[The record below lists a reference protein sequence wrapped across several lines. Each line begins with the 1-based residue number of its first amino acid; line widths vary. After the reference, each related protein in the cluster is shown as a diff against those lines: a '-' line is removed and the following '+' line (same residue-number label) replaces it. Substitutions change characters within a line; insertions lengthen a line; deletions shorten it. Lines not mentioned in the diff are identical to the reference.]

1 MKGRT
6 GKRAR
11 RESAIART
19 EKTILA
25 HEGNMELTKRIIE
38 DHAESGSEKF
48 MKFNPNMTDI
58 EIHKLRDKNL
68 ERAKTSLENTKK
80 LLNS

>member
-38 DHAESGSEKF
+38 DHVESGSEKF
-48 MKFNPNMTDI
+48 MKFNPNMRILKST
-58 EIHKLRDKNL
+58 
-68 ERAKTSLENTKK
+68 
-80 LLNS
+80 NSAIRSSKELKPP

>member
-1 MKGRT
+1 MRGTTGRMV
-6 GKRAR
+6 R
-11 RESAIART
+11 RESAITRI

-25 HEGNMELTKRIIE
+25 HEANMDLTKRIIE

-58 EIHKLRDKNL
+58 EIHKLRDKKL
-68 ERAKTSLENTKK
+68 ERNKIALENTKNNLK
-80 LLNS
+80 

>member
-1 MKGRT
+1 
-6 GKRAR
+6 
-11 RESAIART
+11 
-19 EKTILA
+19 
-25 HEGNMELTKRIIE
+25 MELTKRIIE
-38 DHAESGSEKF
+38 DHVESGSEKF

-58 EIHKLRDKNL
+58 EIHKLRDKKL

>member
-1 MKGRT
+1 MRGTTGRMV
-6 GKRAR
+6 R
-11 RESAIART
+11 RESAITRI

-25 HEGNMELTKRIIE
+25 HEANMDLTKRIIE

-58 EIHKLRDKNL
+58 EIHKLRDKKL
-68 ERAKTSLENTKK
+68 ERNKITLENTKNNLK
-80 LLNS
+80 K